1 MVWSLPAADAELG
14 AVARSRCKQLHPSL
28 GQKKFNLVTWLPR
41 QNHEASVGILV
52 LGDSYADHFDMG
64 FECWQT
70 LLARQCRLSSLNVA
84 CGGDTEKTAKTPSL
98 MLSQG
103 IVKRSLEEN
112 QKLLKMVAKQQEAA
126 LKHNANLSATTSPS
140 RR

>member
-1 MVWSLPAADAELG
+1 
-14 AVARSRCKQLHPSL
+14 
-28 GQKKFNLVTWLPR
+28 
-41 QNHEASVGILV
+41 
-52 LGDSYADHFDMG
+52 
-64 FECWQT
+64 
-70 LLARQCRLSSLNVA
+70 
-84 CGGDTEKTAKTPSL
+84 

-126 LKHNANLSATTSPS
+126 LKHNANLSATTSPGS